1 MKNKK
6 AELLT
11 ENIIFI
17 ILNLVF
23 FSILATFIL
32 IKTNDSSLL
41 EEAYAKKI
49 ALILDSA
56 EPGMNVTLNMDD
68 AIKKKDEKYTG
79 KIVEIQENLVTVRL
93 SQKGGYSYSF
103 FNDVSTDKLYFY
115 ASDKS
120 EACGLGKYCF
130 KVEKIQKVA
139 EEEPAQ

>member
-11 ENIIFI
+11 ENVIFI

-23 FSILATFIL
+23 FSILATFIF
-32 IKTNDSSLL
+32 IKTNDSALL

-56 EPGMNVTLNMDD
+56 EPGMNIVLDMSD
-68 AIKKKDEKYTG
+68 AIKKKDEKYSG
-79 KIVEIQENLVTVRL
+79 KIVDIQGNLVTIKL

-103 FNDVSTDKLYFY
+103 FNDVSLNPMYFY
-115 ASDKS
+115 SSDN
-120 EACGLGKYCF
+120 EGNGKYSF
-130 KVEKIQKVA
+130 VVEEIEKVEEGELSK
-139 EEEPAQ
+139 